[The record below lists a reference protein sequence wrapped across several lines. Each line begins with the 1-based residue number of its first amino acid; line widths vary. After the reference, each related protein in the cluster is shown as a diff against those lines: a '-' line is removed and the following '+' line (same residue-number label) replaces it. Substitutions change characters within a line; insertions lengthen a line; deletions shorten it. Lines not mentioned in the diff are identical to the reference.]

1 MSAPELSKRCRLPP
15 FEIKA
20 VTELVC
26 QSLVPEA
33 RTLEEWISHHGDAQ
47 GWLTTGDAALDRVLG
62 GGIRIGMVWEFVG
75 ERCVFTVRLPPMVC
89 TEINP

>member
-20 VTELVC
+20 LTGLVC
-26 QSLVPEA
+26 QSLVPET
-33 RTLEEWISHHGDAQ
+33 RTLEEWICHHGDAQ

-62 GGIRIGMVWEFVG
+62 GGIRTGMVWEFVG
-75 ERCVFTVRLPPMVC
+75 ERCVFTVRPPLRVC
-89 TEINP
+89 PEINP